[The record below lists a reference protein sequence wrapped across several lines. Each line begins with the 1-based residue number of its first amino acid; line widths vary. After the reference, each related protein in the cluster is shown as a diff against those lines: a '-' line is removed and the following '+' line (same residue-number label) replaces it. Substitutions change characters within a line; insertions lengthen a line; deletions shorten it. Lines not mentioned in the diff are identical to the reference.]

1 MPEKIFTVP
10 DIYPDFKCKI
20 SSCRQ
25 TCCYGWEITFGMEE
39 YFRLIGMNCPRDLR
53 KRLDGSVYVL
63 DRPTHERY
71 AALAKRYDGECPM
84 HDSDGYCA
92 LQRHCGEDALTSVC
106 RFYPRSPR
114 TRHANECSVA
124 ASCEGVCEL
133 LFAKK
138 EPLSFIKIPLD
149 FRNVFTPSPDD
160 DIKTRFYVPIRQRLI
175 SILQERHVPLQAR
188 LSFAVKTA
196 KTLDGAFEKGT
207 NDAISAVLSSMDDVP
222 ALTEKKKTDSSAL
235 KIAARLLSGFDF
247 RHSIYPFAQKASAN
261 LGFETDSFLNN
272 YERAK
277 IDFEKAFPEWEGMFE
292 NVIVNHFFYEGLP
305 FSDDGCLL
313 SDNIKAMCAV
323 YGLWRIAAVGYT
335 LTSPDMN
342 SLVDVTAAFFRLAE
356 NSPLPDN
363 LSKAMKAKSELS
375 ESDFSSI

>member
-1 MPEKIFTVP
+1 MPEKMFTVP

-63 DRPTHERY
+63 DHPTRERY

-84 HDSDGYCA
+84 HDPDGYCA
-92 LQRHCGEDALTSVC
+92 LQRHCGEDSLTSVC

-133 LFAKK
+133 LFARK
-138 EPLSFIKIPLD
+138 EPLSFIKLPLD
-149 FRNVFTPSPDD
+149 FRDVFTPSPDD
-160 DIKTRFYVPIRQRLI
+160 DIKTRFYVPVRQKLI
-175 SILQERHVPLQAR
+175 SVLQDRRAPLSER
-188 LSFAVKTA
+188 LSRVVKIA
-196 KTLDGAFEKGT
+196 EELDGAFEKGT
-207 NDAISAVLSSMDDVP
+207 DDAIREMLSSTDGASP
-222 ALTEKKKTDSSAL
+222 SAEKKPAELSAL

-247 RHSIYPFAQKASAN
+247 RHSIYPFAQKAAEN
-261 LGFETDSFLNN
+261 LGFDADSLAGN
-272 YERAK
+272 YEKASS
-277 IDFEKAFPEWEGMFE
+277 DFEKAFPEWERMFE
-292 NVIVNHFFYEGLP
+292 NVLVNHFFYEGLP
-305 FSDDGCLL
+305 FSDDGCSL
-313 SDNIKAMCAV
+313 SDNMKAMRAV
-323 YGLWRIAAVGYT
+323 YGLWRVAAVGYT
-335 LTSPDMN
+335 LTSPDLN

-363 LSKAMKAKSELS
+363 IAKAMKAKSELS
-375 ESDFSSI
+375 SCDFSSI